1 VVGPKGALQP
11 AFVSNHARPLAWVSM
26 PHGAAAEARPSPDA
40 AYAQWLAICTAA
52 GWRGQPAAEQIPVQD
67 VLGRVTAAPV
77 PACRPEPRFGG
88 QAVDGPD
95 EELSPGE
102 LLIPAGHRLR
112 PADLAAAAA
121 AGQATLDVAREPVVA
136 IIPTGDEIRPVGA
149 ALGPGDLIDT
159 NSLMLALQARDIG
172 ADAIVSDIQPDDPDA
187 ITAEIRRTAL
197 AADLVLVIAG
207 SSAGRRDYAATAIA
221 GAGGLA
227 VRGVAVRPGHPA
239 LLGYATPG
247 REGAGRPVPVIGIP
261 GYPLS
266 AVVIFSLFGMPLLA
280 ALQGWKPPEP
290 ARQRARLACDWASS
304 PDTED
309 WVLVTLAPAGEHPGG
324 TMIATPGRR
333 GAGSITRLMRAHA
346 WWRIPIGQARFGRGE
361 VIDVQ
366 PIPGAPRVPGP
377 AS

>member
-1 VVGPKGALQP
+1 
-11 AFVSNHARPLAWVSM
+11 M

-40 AYAQWLAICTAA
+40 AYAQWLAMCTAA
-52 GWRGQPAAEQIPVQD
+52 GWRGQPAAEQVPVQD
-67 VLGRVTAAPV
+67 ALGRVTAAPV
-77 PACRPEPRFGG
+77 HACRPEPRFGCRP
-88 QAVDGPD
+88 VDGPD
-95 EELSPGE
+95 EEISPGE

-112 PADLAAAAA
+112 PADLAAAAT

-266 AVVIFSLFGMPLLA
+266 AVVIFNLFGLPLLA
-280 ALQGWKPPEP
+280 ALQGWKPQEP
-290 ARQRARLACDWASS
+290 SWQRAELARDWTSS
-304 PDTED
+304 PDAEH
-309 WVLVTLAPAGEHPGG
+309 WVLVTLSPAGEHPAGAVL
-324 TMIATPGRR
+324 ATPGRR
-333 GAGSITRLMRAHA
+333 GAGSISRLMRAHA
-346 WWRIPIGQARFGRGE
+346 WWRIPAGQATFSRGE
-361 VIDVQ
+361 LIDVQ
-366 PIPGAPRVPGP
+366 PIPGAPRGPGP
-377 AS
+377 GPTWFMTARA